1 MFKKGSFELGATV
14 YPVAMKYDSRFAD
27 PFWNSSQQS
36 MAKHLMNI
44 LTSWALVCEV
54 WYLPPTKM
62 QVGEDSA
69 MFARRVQHNI
79 VTTLALANKEE
90 WDPQRAKRP
99 QQYSGK
105 IERDREE
112 QRAQYSATLKFRSE
126 SAPLLDQLKD
136 DKADTVEDIVE
147 QRSAT
152 PTVRKRAT
160 FSID

>member
-1 MFKKGSFELGATV
+1 MVGYNVLAYPPYLVLGCCCC
-14 YPVAMKYDSRFAD
+14 R
-27 PFWNSSQQS
+27 
-36 MAKHLMNI
+36 
-44 LTSWALVCEV
+44 
-54 WYLPPTKM
+54 
-62 QVGEDSA
+62 
-69 MFARRVQHNI
+69 
-79 VTTLALANKEE
+79 
-90 WDPQRAKRP
+90 DPQRAKRP